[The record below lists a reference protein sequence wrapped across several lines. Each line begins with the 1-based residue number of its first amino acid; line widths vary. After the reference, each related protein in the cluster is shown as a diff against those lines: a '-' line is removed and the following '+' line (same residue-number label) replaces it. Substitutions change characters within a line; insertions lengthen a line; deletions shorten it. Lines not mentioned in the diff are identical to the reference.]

1 MVEMADKDLAL
12 TPEELDA
19 AKGFFSWI
27 KSQDDGYSI
36 MPGMAKN
43 DRDFFKIIASWAE
56 KYRQRM
62 KGTPDEAIWQFL
74 EDRATRAASV
84 AGEYYGDYLD
94 MVANEADY
102 DYEDYW
108 D

>member
-1 MVEMADKDLAL
+1 
-12 TPEELDA
+12 
-19 AKGFFSWI
+19 
-27 KSQDDGYSI
+27 
-36 MPGMAKN
+36 
-43 DRDFFKIIASWAE
+43 
-56 KYRQRM
+56 M

-84 AGEYYGDYLD
+84 AGEYYDDYLD

>member
-1 MVEMADKDLAL
+1 MADKDLAL

-43 DRDFFKIIASWAE
+43 DRDFFKIIAS
-56 KYRQRM
+56 
-62 KGTPDEAIWQFL
+62 
-74 EDRATRAASV
+74 
-84 AGEYYGDYLD
+84 
-94 MVANEADY
+94 
-102 DYEDYW
+102 
-108 D
+108 